1 MPPDTPLILAFD
13 TSAAHCAAALVQGDS
28 VLAHRNEPMLKGQA
42 ERLMPMLEEIM
53 SGADR
58 SWSDLDSIAVGIGPG
73 NFTGVRISVAAARS
87 LSLALDIPAIG
98 VSMFE
103 ALAYG
108 TKGAAAILLD
118 ARRERVFW
126 QRFQDGTPASAPEQ
140 SDIDALTPADFAK
153 ETVLY
158 GHQADVLAN
167 RMGFAFRPLADFQPQ
182 TLAFVAGSKKP
193 DKRPAPIYLRPA
205 DAALPSDPPPLI
217 LDDA

>member
-58 SWSDLDSIAVGIGPG
+58 RWSDLDSIAVGTGPG

-126 QRFQDGTPASAPEQ
+126 QRFQDGVPASMPKQ
-140 SDIDALTPADFAK
+140 SDTEALTPTDFAK
-153 ETVLY
+153 EAVLY

-182 TLAFVAGSKKP
+182 TLAFVAGGKKP